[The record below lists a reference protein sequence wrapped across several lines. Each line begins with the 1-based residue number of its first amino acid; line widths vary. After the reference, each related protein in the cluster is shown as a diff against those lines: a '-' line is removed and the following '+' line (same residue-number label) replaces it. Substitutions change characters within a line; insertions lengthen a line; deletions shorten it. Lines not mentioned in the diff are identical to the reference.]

1 MVRLKKLNIL
11 FLEDNEEFAKNTT
24 SVLNMYFKKVFHSDN
39 VADALMLFDTY
50 KIDVIISDIKVKGG
64 NGLDFIKQVREKNED
79 IPIVI
84 LSAHKDEN
92 FLFKAIGLNLLS
104 YELKPLRYEQ
114 LIAVLEKISLKL
126 NIEKRVQIASE
137 LSYSHKTKLL
147 YENDKEIK
155 LAKRESLLIELLIKN
170 KNTAVSNEL
179 IQKDVWQ
186 EKPMSEAAIKNLI
199 LRLRKKVTTRF
210 ILTVTN
216 MGYKLTHDSKYAII

>member
-24 SVLNMYFKKVFHSDN
+24 SVLNIYFKKVFHSN
-39 VADALMLFDTY
+39 NIIDAMTLFDTY

-64 NGLDFIKQVREKNED
+64 NGLNFIKEVREKNED
-79 IPIVI
+79 VPIVI

-114 LIAVLEKISLKL
+114 LLSVLEKISKKL
-126 NIEKRVQIASE
+126 NSEKLIQIAPQ
-137 LSYSHKTKLL
+137 LSYSYKTKLL

-155 LAKRESLLIELLIKN
+155 LAKREFLLIELLIKN
-170 KNTAVSNEL
+170 KNTSVSIEL

-199 LRLRKKVTTRF
+199 LRLRKKVSTKF
-210 ILTVTN
+210 IVTVTN
-216 MGYKLTHDSKYAII
+216 MGYKLSHSY